1 MRQITV
7 AHRYIWMEIYLI
19 IMLLFANNFFSF
31 APLANFCNSDFKI
44 FVFAPIFLLIIL
56 GGKPRIPYNTKNK
69 NVILILMLFLITS
82 AISCYLFRGQ
92 SLYQSI
98 RGLFPSFAILSLYFA
113 LHKFPVSER
122 RIIKIFIVLATIFI
136 FINIFQ
142 QISPTYYF
150 GSRGGNGEVEIRMGL
165 KRYFL
170 FGDRLCLIPM
180 FFYLKKWIDQPNNK
194 NLALSFFFFLG
205 IFFALERTLLFG
217 TICAIIYMLLFF
229 KRLNIKQW
237 ICIIGILSAGYY
249 FFTNDKIE
257 GSFIEKTTV
266 NRESGEDD
274 IRLLAID
281 FYTRTFQEGIGTVLW
296 GNGISDTNS
305 QYGHLVKEAEENM
318 GYYRVDIGIFGDFNI
333 YGLFF
338 VIFMIGIFLHYAF
351 IKRKQVPPI
360 YAAIFMFFLASYALN
375 SQVNTFYRLI
385 MWPIILYCIDYNTLK
400 TKKL

>member
-194 NLALSFFFFLG
+194 NLALRSCF
-205 IFFALERTLLFG
+205 
-217 TICAIIYMLLFF
+217 
-229 KRLNIKQW
+229 
-237 ICIIGILSAGYY
+237 
-249 FFTNDKIE
+249 D
-257 GSFIEKTTV
+257 FI
-266 NRESGEDD
+266 R
-274 IRLLAID
+274 
-281 FYTRTFQEGIGTVLW
+281 
-296 GNGISDTNS
+296 
-305 QYGHLVKEAEENM
+305 
-318 GYYRVDIGIFGDFNI
+318 
-333 YGLFF
+333 
-338 VIFMIGIFLHYAF
+338 
-351 IKRKQVPPI
+351 
-360 YAAIFMFFLASYALN
+360 
-375 SQVNTFYRLI
+375 
-385 MWPIILYCIDYNTLK
+385 
-400 TKKL
+400 